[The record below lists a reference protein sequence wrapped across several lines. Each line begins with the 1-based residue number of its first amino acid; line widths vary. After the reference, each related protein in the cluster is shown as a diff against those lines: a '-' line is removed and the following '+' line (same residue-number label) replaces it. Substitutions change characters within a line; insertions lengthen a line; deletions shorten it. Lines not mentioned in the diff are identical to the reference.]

1 MDFTTIEKFCI
12 SNFYTDI
19 HEITLPDDVA
29 KPRFA
34 ESLSGNYNVRNFLKN
49 LDRRYGITTR
59 TRSQFFLSGKMSKY
73 FSVNI
78 CDASKST
85 AVKMKKFSFV
95 YKIQFTNF
103 F

>member
-34 ESLSGNYNVRNFLKN
+34 ESLSGNYNVKNFLKN

-59 TRSQFFLSGKMSKY
+59 TRSFT
-73 FSVNI
+73 V
-78 CDASKST
+78 
-85 AVKMKKFSFV
+85 FSFRKNV
-95 YKIQFTNF
+95 EIF
-103 F
+103 FGKHLRR